1 MEVGD
6 FCLVVWFFFF
16 FFKFDCNN
24 GAKNALFLCSL
35 VRIEPSVSSWIL
47 VLSLLLLQVFIS
59 STKFSSRQLTT
70 LT

>member
-6 FCLVVWFFFF
+6 FCLVVWFFFFFF

-47 VLSLLLLQVFIS
+47 VLSLL
-59 STKFSSRQLTT
+59 
-70 LT
+70 

>member
-6 FCLVVWFFFF
+6 FCLVVWFFF

-47 VLSLLLLQVFIS
+47 VLSLLLVQVFIS